1 MKISSFI
8 FLLGLLICS
17 CKAKDPA
24 AELETDL
31 KNTMQTYLY
40 SGVNND
46 SSNVTYH
53 VQDVT
58 YFNDNLKKRYVCE
71 FKVHLHVK
79 AKSFDTTGIMKAY
92 ISKDF
97 KTVQRLY

>member
-1 MKISSFI
+1 
-8 FLLGLLICS
+8 
-17 CKAKDPA
+17 
-24 AELETDL
+24 
-31 KNTMQTYLY
+31 
-40 SGVNND
+40 ND

-97 KTVQRLY
+97 KTIKRLY